1 MVKSVSKP
9 SIIRVFTMIGSDGT
23 EDMHFGH
30 GWFRIITREKEGQD
44 LLLVGNE
51 MEKANDFQDLSL
63 VYSTVAKEKD
73 APF

>member
-23 EDMHFGH
+23 EDMHFGL

-51 MEKANDFQDLSL
+51 MEKANDLQDLSL